1 VFSRLPVFEGID
13 SPPPSPLSGGEGAT
27 AEEVE
32 ALQDVVEG
40 GDEASCL
47 QAQLDAMQA
56 AIVESEQE
64 AATAGASHAEA
75 QARLL
80 GRF

>member
-1 VFSRLPVFEGID
+1 VFSRLPVLEGID

-40 GDEASCL
+40 GDEVSRL

-56 AIVESEQE
+56 AIAKSE
-64 AATAGASHAEA
+64 
-75 QARLL
+75 
-80 GRF
+80 